1 MKHSMNLPHHKV
13 LELMFTHSKV
23 DAEVVHN
30 GDVIS
35 ELLRGREMR
44 EPTSLFTFREGDP
57 PTHWSRCSHRPRVD
71 LGDKGEAT
79 KVWGGGVQDTRQ
91 KFGLAHQFK

>member
-1 MKHSMNLPHHKV
+1 MKHNVNLPHHKV
-13 LELMFTHSKV
+13 LEWMTTHPEV

-35 ELLRGREMR
+35 ELLRGREMCK
-44 EPTSLFTFREGDP
+44 PTAPFTFREADP
-57 PTHWSRCSHRPRVD
+57 PTCWSRCSHGSRVD

-79 KVWGGGVQDTRQ
+79 KAGGGSAGYEAKVQ
-91 KFGLAHQFK
+91 ASPPV